1 MYHPSI
7 IIRRHTPCHKTKC
20 SNAAAHYGSRRI
32 QRTYLVAA
40 LASLD
45 VNNLAHD
52 AEKLPLID
60 CGGRRGG
67 KDKGNGVSISAEEV
81 WSFLLFGTTALP

>member
-60 CGGRRGG
+60 CEG
-67 KDKGNGVSISAEEV
+67 EEV
-81 WSFLLFGTTALP
+81 ERTRGMG